1 MRAADSTF
9 IIVGGGI
16 AGLCAAI
23 GLAKLGIEAQV
34 YESAAELKGIGAGFG
49 LAANAMQ
56 ALAYLGLKD
65 EIVPIGHYLAS
76 YHVLDQKGNILVEP
90 DTRSISRKYQQDNF
104 AIHRADLHQFLL
116 SKIPTTQIHLG
127 KRAVSFER
135 EGEEIRVYFADGS
148 HTNGHALLIADGVHS
163 PLRQQLIPGSAP
175 RYSGYT
181 CWRATI
187 DNSSIQLNKGTE
199 TWGAKGRFGMTPLV
213 NNRIYWYA
221 CINSSAQN
229 PVLKNWKTR
238 ELLDNFSDYHPPIP
252 TILSETS
259 DSQLIANDII
269 DIAPLEQL
277 AFDNILLLG
286 DAGHATTPNLG
297 QGACQAIED
306 VAVLMDEL
314 QTAASV
320 TLAFQQFEKRRL
332 DRVNYICNTSW
343 RIGTIAQW
351 ENPFLIGMRN
361 FCMRIMPNRMKQ
373 QQLNKLLSV
382 DFMQINR
389 NHAPGHKINTK

>member
-1 MRAADSTF
+1 MHPTDSTF

-23 GLAKLGIEAQV
+23 GLAKWGIEAHV
-34 YESAAELKGIGAGFG
+34 YESATELKGIGAGFG
-49 LAANAMQ
+49 LAANAMK
-56 ALAYLGLKD
+56 ALEHLGLKE
-65 EIVPIGHYLAS
+65 EIVPIGHFLDS
-76 YHVLDQKGNILVEP
+76 YNILDQQGNILVEP
-90 DTRSISRKYQQDNF
+90 NTKSISQQYQQDNF

-116 SKIPTTQIHLG
+116 SKIPSSQIHLG
-127 KRAVSFER
+127 KRALSFER
-135 EGEEIRVYFADGS
+135 RGEDIRVYFADGS
-148 HTNGHALLIADGVHS
+148 HADGQALLAADGVHS

-187 DNSSIQLNKGTE
+187 DNSSIKLEKGTE
-199 TWGAKGRFGMTPLV
+199 TWGGKGRFGMTPLV
-213 NNRIYWYA
+213 DNRIYWYA
-221 CINSSAQN
+221 CINTEAQN
-229 PVLKNWKTR
+229 PVLKKWKTA
-238 ELLDNFSDYHPPIP
+238 ELLDNFKNYHNPIP
-252 TILSETS
+252 TILSETK
-259 DSQLIANDII
+259 DSELIANDII
-269 DIAPLEQL
+269 DIAPLKQL
-277 AFDNILLLG
+277 AFGNILLLG

-314 QTAASV
+314 RTAASI
-320 TLAFQQFEKRRL
+320 TLAFQRFENRRL

-343 RIGTIAQW
+343 RIGKIAQW

-361 FCMRIMPNRMKQ
+361 FCMKIAPNSLKQ

-389 NHAPGHKINTK
+389 NHDAGS

>member
-1 MRAADSTF
+1 MHSTDSTF

-23 GLAKLGIEAQV
+23 GLAKVGIEAHV
-34 YESAAELKGIGAGFG
+34 YESAIELKGIGAGFG

-56 ALAYLGLKD
+56 ALEHLGLKD

-76 YHVLDQKGNILVEP
+76 YNVLDQKGNILVEP
-90 DTRSISRKYQQDNF
+90 DTRSISQKYQQDNF

-116 SKIPTTQIHLG
+116 SKIPNGQVHLG

-135 EGEEIRVYFADGS
+135 EGEDIQVYFADGS
-148 HTNGHALLIADGVHS
+148 HVRGQALLIADGVHS
-163 PLRQQLIPGSAP
+163 ALRQQLIPASAP

-187 DNSSIQLNKGTE
+187 DNSSIQLSKGTE
-199 TWGAKGRFGMTPLV
+199 TWGSKGRFGMTPLV

-221 CINSSAQN
+221 CINTEAQN
-229 PVLKNWKTR
+229 PVLKNWKTK
-238 ELLDNFSDYHPPIP
+238 ELLENFKDYHAPIP
-252 TILSETS
+252 TILSETK
-259 DSQLIANDII
+259 DSELIANDII
-269 DIAPLEQL
+269 DIEPLQQL

-306 VAVLMDEL
+306 VAVLVDEL

-320 TLAFQQFEKRRL
+320 NLAFQGFEKRRL

-343 RIGTIAQW
+343 RIGKIAQW

-361 FCMRIMPNRMKQ
+361 FGLKIMPNRMKQ

-382 DFMQINR
+382 DFMQINH
-389 NHAPGHKINTK
+389 NHDAGI

>member
-1 MRAADSTF
+1 MKPTDNTF

-23 GLAKLGIEAQV
+23 GLQQLGIEAHI
-34 YESAAELKGIGAGFG
+34 YESVSELKGIGAGFG

-56 ALAYLGLKD
+56 ALDHLGLKE
-65 EIVPIGHYLAS
+65 EISQIGHYLES
-76 YHVLDQKGNILVEP
+76 YNVLDQKGNILVEP
-90 DTRSISRKYQQDNF
+90 NTKSISQKYQQDNF

-116 SKIPTTQIHLG
+116 SKIPGRQVHLG
-127 KRAVSFER
+127 KRATSFER
-135 EGEEIRVYFADGS
+135 QGEQIHIHFTDG
-148 HTNGHALLIADGVHS
+148 TQAIGNALLVADGVHS
-163 PLRQQLIPGSAP
+163 LLRQQLIPTSAP

-187 DNSSIQLNKGTE
+187 DNSSIQLKKSTE
-199 TWGAKGRFGMTPLV
+199 TWGVKGRFGMTPLV
-213 NNRIYWYA
+213 GDRIYWYA
-221 CINSSAQN
+221 CINSPQQN
-229 PVLKNWKTR
+229 PILKNWGIA
-238 ELLDNFSDYHPPIP
+238 ELVNNFKDYHAPIP
-252 TILSETS
+252 TILSETQ
-259 DSQLIANDII
+259 DTDLIWNDII
-269 DIAPLEQL
+269 DIAPLQQL

-306 VAVLMDEL
+306 VAVLLDEL
-314 QTAASV
+314 KTAASI
-320 TLAFQQFEKRRL
+320 QQGFTRFEARRL
-332 DRVNYICNTSW
+332 DRVNYISNTSW
-343 RIGTIAQW
+343 QIGKIAQW

-361 FCMRIMPNRMKQ
+361 FIMKIMPNRLKQ

-389 NHAPGHKINTK
+389 NHES

>member
-1 MRAADSTF
+1 MRTADSTF

-23 GLAKLGIEAQV
+23 GLAKLGIEAHL
-34 YESAAELKGIGAGFG
+34 YESASELKGIGAGFG

-56 ALAYLGLKD
+56 ALEHLGLKD
-65 EIVPIGHYLAS
+65 EIIPIGHYLAS
-76 YHVLDQKGNILVEP
+76 YNILDQKGNMLAEP
-90 DTRSISRKYQQDNF
+90 DTKSISRKYQQDNF

-116 SKIPTTQIHLG
+116 SKIPNTQIHLG
-127 KRAVSFER
+127 KRAVSLER
-135 EGEEIRVYFADGS
+135 VGEDIHVYFADGS
-148 HTNGHALLIADGVHS
+148 HVQGQALFIADGVHS
-163 PLRQQLIPGSAP
+163 LLRQQLIPGSSP

-187 DNSSIQLNKGTE
+187 DNSSIKLEKGTE

-221 CINSSAQN
+221 CINTEAQN
-229 PVLKNWKTR
+229 SVLKNWKTK
-238 ELLDNFSDYHPPIP
+238 ELLDNFSDYHTPIP
-252 TILSETS
+252 TILSETK
-259 DSQLIANDII
+259 DSELIANDII
-269 DIAPLEQL
+269 DIAPLRQL

-306 VAVLMDEL
+306 IAVLMDEL
-314 QTAASV
+314 RTAASI
-320 TLAFQQFEKRRL
+320 TLAFQRFEKRRL

-343 RIGTIAQW
+343 RIGKIAQW

-361 FCMRIMPNRMKQ
+361 FCMKIMPNRMKQ

-389 NHAPGHKINTK
+389 NHDAGS

>member
-1 MRAADSTF
+1 MRTADSTF

-23 GLAKLGIEAQV
+23 GLAKLGIEAHL
-34 YESAAELKGIGAGFG
+34 YESASELKGIGAGFG

-56 ALAYLGLKD
+56 ALEHLGLKD
-65 EIVPIGHYLAS
+65 EIIPIGHYLAS
-76 YHVLDQKGNILVEP
+76 YNILDQKGNMLAEP
-90 DTRSISRKYQQDNF
+90 DTKSISRKYQQDNF

-116 SKIPTTQIHLG
+116 SKIPNTQIHLG
-127 KRAVSFER
+127 KRAVSLER
-135 EGEEIRVYFADGS
+135 VGEDIHVYFADGS
-148 HTNGHALLIADGVHS
+148 HVQGQALFIADGVHS
-163 PLRQQLIPGSAP
+163 LLRQQLIPGSSP

-187 DNSSIQLNKGTE
+187 DNSSIKLEKGTE

-221 CINSSAQN
+221 CINTEAQN
-229 PVLKNWKTR
+229 PVLKNWKTK
-238 ELLDNFSDYHPPIP
+238 ELLDNFSDYHTPIP
-252 TILSETS
+252 TILSETK
-259 DSQLIANDII
+259 DSELIANDII
-269 DIAPLEQL
+269 DIAPLRQL

-306 VAVLMDEL
+306 IAVLMDEL
-314 QTAASV
+314 RTAASI
-320 TLAFQQFEKRRL
+320 TLAFQRFEKRRL

-343 RIGTIAQW
+343 RIGKIAQW

-361 FCMRIMPNRMKQ
+361 FCMKIMPNRMKQ

-389 NHAPGHKINTK
+389 NHDVGS

>member
-1 MRAADSTF
+1 MRTADSTF

-23 GLAKLGIEAQV
+23 GLAKLGIEAHV
-34 YESAAELKGIGAGFG
+34 YESASELKGIGAGFG

-56 ALAYLGLKD
+56 ALEHLGLKD

-76 YHVLDQKGNILVEP
+76 YNILDQKGNMLAEP
-90 DTRSISRKYQQDNF
+90 DTKSISRKYQQDNF

-116 SKIPTTQIHLG
+116 SKIPNTQIHLD
-127 KRAVSFER
+127 KRAVSLER
-135 EGEEIRVYFADGS
+135 VGEDIYVYFADGS
-148 HTNGHALLIADGVHS
+148 HVQGQALLIADGVHS
-163 PLRQQLIPGSAP
+163 SLRQQLIPGSTP

-187 DNSSIQLNKGTE
+187 DNSSIKLEKGTE
-199 TWGAKGRFGMTPLV
+199 TWGEKGRFGMTPLV

-221 CINSSAQN
+221 CINTEAQN
-229 PVLKNWKTR
+229 PVLKNWKTK
-238 ELLDNFSDYHPPIP
+238 ELLDNFGDYHAPIP
-252 TILSETS
+252 TILSETK
-259 DSQLIANDII
+259 DSELIANDII
-269 DIAPLEQL
+269 DIEPLQQL
-277 AFDNILLLG
+277 AFGNILLLG

-306 VAVLMDEL
+306 IAVLIDEL
-314 QTAASV
+314 RTAAAI
-320 TLAFQQFEKRRL
+320 TLAFQRFEKRRL

-343 RIGTIAQW
+343 RIGKIAQW

-361 FCMRIMPNRMKQ
+361 FCMKIMPNRMKQ

-389 NHAPGHKINTK
+389 NHDAGN

>member
-1 MRAADSTF
+1 MHSTDSTF

-23 GLAKLGIEAQV
+23 GLTKLGIDAQV
-34 YESAAELKGIGAGFG
+34 YESADELKGIGAGFG

-56 ALAYLGLKD
+56 ALEHLGLKD

-76 YHVLDQKGNILVEP
+76 YNVLDQKGNILVEP
-90 DTRSISRKYQQDNF
+90 DTKSISRKYQQDNF

-116 SKIPTTQIHLG
+116 SKISNTQIHLG
-127 KRAVSFER
+127 KRAISFER
-135 EGEEIRVYFADGS
+135 EGEKIRIYFADGS
-148 HTNGHALLIADGVHS
+148 YTNGQALLIADGVHS

-187 DNSSIQLNKGTE
+187 DNSSIQLTKGTE
-199 TWGAKGRFGMTPLV
+199 TWGPKGRFGMTPLV

-221 CINSSAQN
+221 CINTTARN
-229 PVLKNWKTR
+229 PILKKWRTK
-238 ELLDNFSDYHPPIP
+238 ELLENFKSYHAPIP
-252 TILSETS
+252 TILSETK
-259 DSQLIANDII
+259 DSELIANDII
-269 DIAPLEQL
+269 DIAPLDRL

-314 QTAASV
+314 QTDV
-320 TLAFQQFEKRRL
+320 PIDVAFQRFEKRRL
-332 DRVNYICNTSW
+332 ERVNYICNTSW
-343 RIGTIAQW
+343 RIGKIAQW
-351 ENPFLIGMRN
+351 ENPLLIGIRN
-361 FCMRIMPNRMKQ
+361 FIMKTMPNRMKQ
-373 QQLNKLLSV
+373 QQLNNLLSV

-389 NHAPGHKINTK
+389 NHVPRN

>member
-1 MRAADSTF
+1 MHSTNSTW

-23 GLAKLGIEAQV
+23 GLAKLGIEAHV
-34 YESAAELKGIGAGFG
+34 YESTIELKGIGAGFG

-56 ALAYLGLKD
+56 ALEHLGLKD
-65 EIVPIGHYLAS
+65 EIVPLGHYLAS
-76 YHVLDQKGNILVEP
+76 YNVLDQKGNILVEP
-90 DTRSISRKYQQDNF
+90 DTRSISQKYQQDNF

-116 SKIPTTQIHLG
+116 SKIPKGQVHLG

-135 EGEEIRVYFADGS
+135 AGEDIHVYFADGS
-148 HTNGHALLIADGVHS
+148 HVQGQTLLIADGVHS
-163 PLRQQLIPGSAP
+163 ALRQQLIPGSAP

-187 DNSSIQLNKGTE
+187 DNSSIQLGKGTE
-199 TWGAKGRFGMTPLV
+199 TWGSKGRFGMTPLV

-221 CINSSAQN
+221 CINTEAQN
-229 PVLKNWKTR
+229 PVFKRWKTK
-238 ELLDNFSDYHPPIP
+238 ELLENFKDYHAPIP
-252 TILSETS
+252 TILLETKDSE
-259 DSQLIANDII
+259 LIANDII
-269 DIAPLEQL
+269 DITPLQQL

-306 VAVLMDEL
+306 VAVLINEL
-314 QTAASV
+314 QSSDSIN
-320 TLAFQQFEKRRL
+320 LAFKRFEKRRL

-343 RIGTIAQW
+343 RIGKIAQW

-361 FCMRIMPNRMKQ
+361 FCMKIMPNRMKQ

-382 DFMQINR
+382 DFMQINH
-389 NHAPGHKINTK
+389 NHDAGI

>member
-1 MRAADSTF
+1 MQAADSTF

-23 GLAKLGIEAQV
+23 GLAKLGIEAHV
-34 YESAAELKGIGAGFG
+34 YESASELKGIGAGFG

-56 ALAYLGLKD
+56 ALEHLGLKD
-65 EIVPIGHYLAS
+65 EIITIGHYLAS
-76 YHVLDQKGNILVEP
+76 YNILDQKGNVLAEP
-90 DTRSISRKYQQDNF
+90 DTKSISRKYQQDNF

-116 SKIPTTQIHLG
+116 SKIPNTQIHLG

-135 EGEEIRVYFADGS
+135 VGEDIRVYFADGS
-148 HTNGHALLIADGVHS
+148 HAYGQALLIADGVHS
-163 PLRQQLIPGSAP
+163 QLRQQLIPGSTP

-187 DNSSIQLNKGTE
+187 DNSSIQLEKGTE
-199 TWGAKGRFGMTPLV
+199 TWGTKGRFGMTPLV

-221 CINSSAQN
+221 CINTEAQN
-229 PVLKNWKTR
+229 PVLKNWTTK
-238 ELLDNFSDYHPPIP
+238 ELLNNFSDYHTPIP
-252 TILSETS
+252 TILSETK
-259 DSQLIANDII
+259 DSELIANDII
-269 DIAPLEQL
+269 DIAPLQQL
-277 AFDNILLLG
+277 AFDNIILLG

-306 VAVLMDEL
+306 IAVLMDEL
-314 QTAASV
+314 QTAASI
-320 TLAFQQFEKRRL
+320 TLAFQRFEKRRL
-332 DRVNYICNTSW
+332 ERVNYICNTSW
-343 RIGTIAQW
+343 RIGKIAQW

-361 FCMRIMPNRMKQ
+361 FCMKIMPNRMKQ
-373 QQLNKLLSV
+373 QRLNKLLSV

-389 NHAPGHKINTK
+389 NHDPGK

>member
-1 MRAADSTF
+1 MRAGDSTF

-23 GLAKLGIEAQV
+23 GLAKLGIEAHV
-34 YESAAELKGIGAGFG
+34 YESASELKGIGAGFG

-56 ALAYLGLKD
+56 ALEYLGLKD
-65 EIVPIGHYLAS
+65 EIIPIGHYLAS
-76 YHVLDQKGNILVEP
+76 YNILDQKGNILAEP
-90 DTRSISRKYQQDNF
+90 DTKSISRKYQQDNF

-116 SKIPTTQIHLG
+116 SKIPNTQIHLG

-135 EGEEIRVYFADGS
+135 VGEDIHVYFADGS
-148 HTNGHALLIADGVHS
+148 HAHGQALLIADGVHS
-163 PLRQQLIPGSAP
+163 PLRQQLIPGSTP

-187 DNSSIQLNKGTE
+187 DNSSIQLEKGTE
-199 TWGAKGRFGMTPLV
+199 TWGTKGRFGMTPLV
-213 NNRIYWYA
+213 DNRIYWYA
-221 CINSSAQN
+221 CINTEAQN
-229 PVLKNWKTR
+229 PVLKTWKTK
-238 ELLDNFSDYHPPIP
+238 ELLDNFSDYHTPIP
-252 TILSETS
+252 TILSETK
-259 DSQLIANDII
+259 DSELIANDII
-269 DIAPLEQL
+269 DIAPLRQL
-277 AFDNILLLG
+277 AFDNIVLLG

-306 VAVLMDEL
+306 IAVLMDEL
-314 QTAASV
+314 QTAASI
-320 TLAFQQFEKRRL
+320 TLAFQRFEKRRL
-332 DRVNYICNTSW
+332 ERVNYICNTSW
-343 RIGTIAQW
+343 RIGKIAQW

-361 FCMRIMPNRMKQ
+361 FCMKIMPNRMKQ

-389 NHAPGHKINTK
+389 KHDAGN